1 MCVSRKAVRERKRPK
16 DRAHERERKSKRKK
30 KRREGRQSESAS
42 RRLRV
47 ARSVDRPY
55 GRSIEFINLNSIRRS
70 ALPYMP
76 VSSADVNGGGAAT
89 AAAITAFGSKSN
101 DGLSSRRHRPI
112 AWLGTMRGCD
122 GGASGTA
129 TTTTTVATA
138 TAAKE
143 EDEEDEEEEEEK
155 DRDAAPSEVATSKK
169 CEGQLSSFSLKANS
183 CSPCCCCKAA
193 VASRTEM
200 AQEDHSGGPSWDNLP
215 SVILQEIFS
224 YLSHESRIKASQV
237 HKQQQTEKERARE
250 RYLFRV
256 FWERSLNAHKTK
268 KEKVSV

>member
-1 MCVSRKAVRERKRPK
+1 
-16 DRAHERERKSKRKK
+16 
-30 KRREGRQSESAS
+30 
-42 RRLRV
+42 
-47 ARSVDRPY
+47 
-55 GRSIEFINLNSIRRS
+55 
-70 ALPYMP
+70 MP
-76 VSSADVNGGGAAT
+76 VSSADVNGGAAAAAAAA

-101 DGLSSRRHRPI
+101 DGPSSRRHRPI
-112 AWLGTMRGCD
+112 AWLSAMRGCD
-122 GGASGTA
+122 GGASSTA

-138 TAAKE
+138 TAAKEE

-237 HKQQQTEKERARE
+237 HNRRMGERASE
-250 RYLFRV
+250 RPLFISR
-256 FWERSLNAHKTK
+256 FWERSLNAQKTK

>member
-1 MCVSRKAVRERKRPK
+1 M
-16 DRAHERERKSKRKK
+16 
-30 KRREGRQSESAS
+30 
-42 RRLRV
+42 RV

-55 GRSIEFINLNSIRRS
+55 GRSIELINLNSIS
-70 ALPYMP
+70 AALPSMP
-76 VSSADVNGGGAAT
+76 VSSADVNGGAAAA

-101 DGLSSRRHRPI
+101 DGPSSRRHRPI
-112 AWLGTMRGCD
+112 AWLSTMRGCD
-122 GGASGTA
+122 GGASSTA
-129 TTTTTVATA
+129 TTTTVATA
-138 TAAKE
+138 TAAKEEEE

-237 HKQQQTEKERARE
+237 HNSGREKEASER

-256 FWERSLNAHKTK
+256 SGRDL
-268 KEKVSV
+268 